1 MNNRLALQQFNKAY
15 ENDALEVAVYG
26 ASPVGLIVLLY
37 EGAIKALVQAKV
49 FMGQNRYQ
57 EKSAMISR
65 AQDILEGL
73 RVSLDHDKGKDIS
86 VNLEDL
92 YQYSKYRLGVAN
104 LNNDANIIDEISNL
118 LSILLP
124 AWQELDRR
132 PKATEQAGSEQEK
145 ARV

>member
-37 EGAIKALVQAKV
+37 EGAIKSLVQAKV
-49 FMGQNRYQ
+49 FISQNRFQ
-57 EKSAMISR
+57 EKAAMISR

-73 RVSLDHDKGKDIS
+73 RVSLDHSKGKEIS

-92 YQYSKYRLGVAN
+92 YEYSKYRLGVAN
-104 LNNDANIIDEISNL
+104 LNNDVQIIDEISSL
-118 LSILLP
+118 LGILLP

-132 PKATEQAGSEQEK
+132 PQGAGSADSQSGK